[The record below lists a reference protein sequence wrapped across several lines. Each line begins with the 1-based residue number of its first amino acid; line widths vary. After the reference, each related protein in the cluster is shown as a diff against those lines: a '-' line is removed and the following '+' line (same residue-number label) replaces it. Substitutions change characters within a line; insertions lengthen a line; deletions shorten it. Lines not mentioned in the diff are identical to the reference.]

1 MAKSSDMTNPQTA
14 TNPTSLKPQSIKHL
28 SLIGKC
34 ALCALGLLI
43 ACAIILPIFAPYS
56 PEAIDL
62 EAILAPAST
71 NHILGTDYLG
81 RDIYTRL
88 IYGAR
93 LSLACVGAILAIV
106 LLLGISVG
114 SFSAIMGGRV
124 DNAIMRICD
133 MFLSMPTAILS
144 LLFIAVLGVGLVN
157 VIIAIALTHWA
168 WYARIVRSLVLS
180 LKSKEYVLLSR
191 VQGASTV
198 QNFTRNMLTPIAS
211 QALVLATMDIGHFM
225 LHIAG
230 LSFLGLGVQAPQAE
244 WGVMLSEA
252 KEYMW
257 SMPELMLYPGLALF
271 VCVAVCNVVG
281 DSLRDYFDVNIAGH

>member
-1 MAKSSDMTNPQTA
+1 MTQSGAKSLSTKQGV
-14 TNPTSLKPQSIKHL
+14 KHL
-28 SLIGKC
+28 SLLGKC
-34 ALCALGLLI
+34 ALLALI
-43 ACAIILPIFAPYS
+43 ALIVCAIVLPFFAPYS
-56 PEAIDL
+56 PDAMDL
-62 EAILAPAST
+62 DAILAPASSA
-71 NHILGTDYLG
+71 HILGTDYLG

-88 IYGAR
+88 VFGAQ
-93 LSLACVGAILAIV
+93 LSLLSVAAILALV
-106 LLLGISVG
+106 LFLGVSIG
-114 SFSAIMGGRV
+114 SFCALAGGRV

-133 MFLSMPTAILS
+133 VFLSMPTAILS

-168 WYARIVRSLVLS
+168 WYARIVRSIVLS
-180 LKSKEYVLLSR
+180 LKSKEYVALSR
-191 VQGASTV
+191 VYGASGW
-198 QNFTRNMLTPIAS
+198 QSFKRNMLTPVLS
-211 QALVLATMDIGHFM
+211 QALVLGSMDIGHFM

-257 SMPELMLYPGLALF
+257 SVPELMLYPGIALF

-281 DSLRDYFDVNIAGH
+281 DSLRDYFDINTLGH